1 MFGSKTA
8 LFTNAFLTNMK
19 IILNLLPLTLFLLMS
34 WTAAAQDEVDE
45 IPTDPDACY
54 KYMEEIMLTIKR
66 TECEEIMNKWKQ
78 DQKAG
83 KWTPNFYQGLAEL
96 GNEMIKRKMK
106 RFNFFR
112 HVLATINSFADD
124 SDLAAQHFDRWITI
138 SKKVLENQSS
148 GKTAEYEQ
156 YLKFS
161 RQFWSTGNLYDISKG
176 SHKWRSESRVF
187 VMKYEDDRFS
197 IKYDNTNL
205 ICYHKSDSLVIKDA
219 TGIYYPL
226 EQMWYGSKGRVE
238 WLTEGARDAYAIL
251 GPYKIQTRSTTFGAA
266 NSTLYYNSIF
276 NKPIKGMLVDKIFK
290 HAQPGS
296 RYPQFTSNA
305 RDIQMDDIGE
315 GVSYV
320 GGFKMA
326 GASVRGYGDKKG
338 LSTVYITN
346 KQGQRV
352 AKAESKSFDI
362 IKGQKVVS
370 EDAEVTLYI
379 HGEDGKLDS
388 IYHPSIN
395 ILYSII
401 HRKIDLTRGESRTSK
416 VPFVNSLQQMDMQV
430 ASLSWFIDTDQMN
443 LGDNKQDMEMAS
455 ENHFDQSLYEKY
467 RNIISINP
475 LVKFAVYSD
484 KLKQEYEYNS
494 AAFDEGEESYDNG
507 MEDVD
512 LCEEYPEL
520 CEDGDPASM
529 VNEDDS
535 ASFGE
540 NPFLTDDPETD
551 PEPEPI
557 VEEFDPR
564 VIDANEL
571 AMLLDKRMERISIL
585 TTEEVERASK
595 NPSFKIVKNDQSYRD
610 FVRGY
615 PSVFKFGAMNVS
627 DLTTVV
633 REPSFDAKTALPLYL
648 EMVKDGFVIY
658 DEDKGTITLRD
669 KLFHYTASVNTKK
682 KDHDFDKI
690 RIRSVRSRNNKKP
703 ANAIFDL
710 KKGAIETYGV
720 QEFILSDS
728 QQVIARPFNGEV
740 QMLAGR
746 NMDFNGV
753 MSGGFCNFTGTNF
766 HFIYDIFHV
775 EMDSINYLDMFIY
788 KRARHGDDA
797 PSWQRGR
804 PKEEREMIDG
814 TEQLSNEKEPI
825 NSVMEGGSGLMLID
839 VPSNK
844 SGRMKSDP
852 IYPSFESTSRSRVYY
867 DKRNRQ
873 GDGTYPRDSFYY
885 EVEPFILNGMDKL
898 EPEQLVFEGKLYTAN
913 IFEPINE
920 QLRVMYHDLSL
931 GFETQTR
938 GNDPNPVYL
947 RDDKAGKGTFKGTMG
962 ISNEGLIGNGRLD
975 YLGATIESEYIEF
988 LPEQFRAEEVDSF
1001 NLAGSTRGD
1010 VEFPDVKG
1018 EQVQIDWAP
1027 YSDSMYIESSLAE
1040 GAPFQFFDST
1050 DFFLDGSL
1058 TLTPD
1063 GLLGRGKFDWY
1074 GATLESNPGGDFK
1087 FGRQSIASPSS
1098 AVIIKSQG
1106 VQKFAF
1112 ENENVDAVIDFEK
1125 QTGDFISQEAD
1136 LATDLPYNSYQT
1148 SLDQFHWDM
1157 ETDHIYMD
1165 AQEGKTGFFLA
1176 TEQAQDS
1183 LVFLGEKA
1191 DYDLNTGLLKIDG
1204 VENIRVADAFV
1215 YPKDKHIEIEESSH
1229 MRTLEDSRI
1238 VADTFNQN
1246 HVIQRATIN
1255 ILSRNEFKADGYLEF
1270 NIEGYKDQEIRFDNV
1285 TSAQEEPG
1293 MFVTVGSGEVK
1304 DSSDFYLDKRTRFKG
1319 EVNLNS
1325 KSKLLNFNGFAK
1337 ISSAVIPTQEWFGI
1351 DSKVDKR
1358 DVSIEFENP
1367 QNPDGENLFVGLYL
1381 NLDTMELYPA
1391 ILSPKQNP
1399 TDRSI
1404 FSTSGVLKFDNDENQ
1419 YLFGDSARVLGDAEA
1434 GQLFTVSEKNAKV
1447 VASGRFDFN
1456 RGFQAEGNPDFLVDI
1471 VGDFTFFLNANSDYL
1486 FETSTNLNFYLP
1498 QTLRDI
1504 IVNDLQSNDELIDKV
1519 LYASI
1524 KNEKLQQHMKNY
1536 IPDVRKFDKMWKKVK
1551 DDERLQLPNDF
1562 LHTFFFINNKL
1573 LWSPKTESFVTK
1585 GKRLQLASIGGKHVG
1600 QVVKGH
1606 MEILND
1612 PARTDAMTFYIV
1624 SPSGDWYYF
1633 SYQRGFLK
1641 TVSSNPDYN
1650 NAIASLKTKDRRVK
1664 TENGNWME
1672 IVVGSPGEYSSFKN
1686 KASAAHN

>member
-1 MFGSKTA
+1 
-8 LFTNAFLTNMK
+8 MK
-19 IILNLLPLTLFLLMS
+19 ISINLLPLILFLLLG
-34 WTAAAQDEVDE
+34 WTATAQDEIDE
-45 IPTDPDACY
+45 IPTEPEAAY
-54 KYMEEIMLTIKR
+54 KYMEEIMLSIKKE
-66 TECEEIMNKWKQ
+66 ECVEIMEEWKQNQKVGKWK
-78 DQKAG
+78 
-83 KWTPNFYQGLAEL
+83 PEFYQGLADL

-106 RFNFFR
+106 RYNFFR
-112 HVLATINSFADD
+112 HVLATINTFADD
-124 SDLAAQHFDRWITI
+124 EGLASQHFSRWISI
-138 SKKVLENQSS
+138 SKKILDNQPA
-148 GKTAEYEQ
+148 GKTTAFEQ

-161 RQFWSTGNLYDISKG
+161 RTFWETGNLYDISKG

-187 VMKYEDDRFS
+187 TMKYENDRFS

-205 ICYHKSDSLVIKDA
+205 ICYNKSDSLVIKDA
-219 TGIYYPL
+219 KGIYFPL
-226 EQMWYGSKGRVE
+226 EQLWYGSKGRVE
-238 WLTEGARDAYAIL
+238 WMTEGARDAYAL
-251 GPYKIQTRSTTFGAA
+251 LKTYKIETRSTTYSAPDA
-266 NSTLYYNSIF
+266 ILYYNSVF
-276 NKPIKGMLVDKIFK
+276 NKPIEGMLVDKITK
-290 HAQPGS
+290 HDNSTS
-296 RYPQFTSNA
+296 RYPQFVSNA
-305 RDIQMDDIGE
+305 RDIKMDDIGE
-315 GVSYV
+315 GVSYQ
-320 GGFKMA
+320 GGFKMT

-338 LSTVYITN
+338 LSTVFITN
-346 KQGQRV
+346 KQGQTI
-352 AKAESKSFDI
+352 AKAEGKNFDI

-379 HGEDGKLDS
+379 HGEDGQLDS

-395 ILYSII
+395 ILYSIV
-401 HRKIDLTRGESRTSK
+401 HRKIDLTRSDSRISK
-416 VPFVNSLQQMDMQV
+416 VPFVNSLQKMDMQV

-455 ENHFDQSLYEKY
+455 ENHFDQLLYEKY

-484 KLKQEYEYNS
+484 KLKEEYEANS
-494 AAFDEGEESYDNG
+494 AGFNEVEETYEEQEMGN
-507 MEDVD
+507 
-512 LCEEYPEL
+512 LCEEQPQL
-520 CEDGDPASM
+520 CDEDG
-529 VNEDDS
+529 
-535 ASFGE
+535 
-540 NPFLTDDPETD
+540 NPFTLPDPETD
-551 PEPEPI
+551 SSIYNNELDAEIETTDDTNPEVE

-564 VIDANEL
+564 VIDADVL

-585 TTEEVERASK
+585 TTEEVGKASK
-595 NPSFKIVKNDQSYRD
+595 NPSFKIVNNDQSYRD

-615 PSVFKFGAMNVS
+615 PSTFKFGAMNVY
-627 DLTTVV
+627 DLTKVV
-633 REPSFDAKTALPLYL
+633 REPSFDAKTTLPLYL
-648 EMVKDGFVIY
+648 EMVKDGFAIY
-658 DEDKGTITLRD
+658 DEDKGTVTLRE

-728 QQVIARPFNGEV
+728 QQVIARPFNGQV
-740 QMLAGR
+740 NMLAGR

-788 KRARHGDDA
+788 KRARHGEDA
-797 PSWQRGR
+797 PAWQVGR
-804 PKEEREMIDG
+804 PKEERERVEA
-814 TEQLSNEKEPI
+814 TEKLTNEKEPI
-825 NSVMEGGSGLMLID
+825 NSVIEGGSGLMLID

-873 GDGTYPRDSFYY
+873 GEGTYPRDSFYY
-885 EVEPFILNGMDKL
+885 EVEPFILNGMDELK
-898 EPEQLVFEGKLYTAN
+898 PEQLVFEGKLYSAD

-920 QLRVMYHDLSL
+920 QLKVMYHDLSL

-947 RDDKAGKGTFKGTMG
+947 KGDARGKGTFKGTMG

-975 YLGATIESEYIEF
+975 YLGATIESDYIEF
-988 LPEQFRAEEVDSF
+988 LPEQFRAEDVDSF
-1001 NLAGSTRGD
+1001 NLAGSTRDG

-1018 EQVQIDWAP
+1018 EKVQIDWAP

-1050 DFFLDGSL
+1050 DFYLDGSL

-1087 FGRQSIASPSS
+1087 FGRQSIASPSA

-1125 QTGDFISQEAD
+1125 QTGDFISQESD

-1157 ETDHIYMD
+1157 ETDHIFMD

-1204 VENIRVADAFV
+1204 VEYIRVADAFV
-1215 YPKDKHIEIEESSH
+1215 YPKDKHIEIEEASH
-1229 MRTLEDSRI
+1229 MRTLEDSKI
-1238 VADTFNQN
+1238 IADTLNQN

-1255 ILSRNEFKADGYLEF
+1255 VLSKNEFKADGYLEF
-1270 NIEGYKDQEIRFDNV
+1270 NVENHKDQEIRFDNV

-1293 MFVTVGSGEVK
+1293 MFVTVGSGTVA
-1304 DSSDFYLDKRTRFKG
+1304 DSADFYLDKRTRFKG
-1319 EVNLNS
+1319 EVTLNS
-1325 KSKLLNFNGFAK
+1325 KSELLTFNGYAK

-1358 DVSIEFENP
+1358 DVSIVYDNP
-1367 QNPDGENLFVGLYL
+1367 KNPDGENLFVGLYL
-1381 NLDTMELYPA
+1381 DLDTMDLYPA
-1391 ILSPKQNP
+1391 ILSPKHNA

-1404 FSTSGVLKFDNDENQ
+1404 FSTTGVLKFDNEKNQ
-1419 YLFGDSARVLGDAEA
+1419 YLFGDSARVLGEAEA

-1456 RGFQAEGNPDFLVDI
+1456 RGFQGEGNPNFLVDI
-1471 VGDFTFFLNANSDYL
+1471 VGDFTFFLNTKSDYL
-1486 FETSTNLNFYLP
+1486 FETSTNLDFYLP

-1504 IVNDLQSNDELIDKV
+1504 IVSDLQSNDELIDKV

-1524 KNEKLQQHMKNY
+1524 KNEKLHQHMKNY
-1536 IPDVRKFDKMWKKVK
+1536 IPDEKKFNKMWKKVK

-1573 LWSPKTESFVTK
+1573 LWSPKTESFVTQ
-1585 GKRLQLASIGGKHVG
+1585 GQRLQLASIGGKHVG

-1612 PARTDAMTFYIV
+1612 PARTDAMTFYII
-1624 SPSGDWYYF
+1624 SPNGDWYYF

-1672 IVVGSPGEYSSFKN
+1672 IVIGSPGEYSSFKN

>member
-1 MFGSKTA
+1 MRMTIKLLSLILL
-8 LFTNAFLTNMK
+8 LFWG
-19 IILNLLPLTLFLLMS
+19 
-34 WTAAAQDEVDE
+34 WTVAAQDDVDE
-45 IPTDPDACY
+45 IPTEPEACY
-54 KYMEEIMLTIKR
+54 KYMEKIMLSIKR
-66 TECEEIMNKWKQ
+66 EECEKIMAEWKQ
-78 DQKAG
+78 NQKAG
-83 KWTPNFYQGLAEL
+83 KWTPEFYQGLADL
-96 GNEMIKRKMK
+96 GNEMIKHKMK

-112 HVLATINSFADD
+112 HVLATINTFADD
-124 SDLAAQHFDRWITI
+124 KGLASQHFSRWITV
-138 SKKVLENQSS
+138 SKKVLENQST
-148 GKTAEYEQ
+148 GKTAVFEQ

-161 RQFWSTGNLYDISKG
+161 RTFWATGNLYDISKG

-187 VMKYEDDRFS
+187 TMKYENDRLS

-205 ICYHKSDSLVIKDA
+205 ICYNKGDSLVIKDA

-226 EQMWYGSKGRVE
+226 EQLWYGSKGRVD
-238 WLTEGARDAYAIL
+238 WMTEGARDAYALLKI
-251 GPYKIQTRSTTFGAA
+251 YKIETRSTAYNAA
-266 NSTLYYNSIF
+266 NSILYYNSVF
-276 NKPIKGMLVDKIFK
+276 DKPIEGMLVDKIFK
-290 HAQPGS
+290 HSLPNS

-305 RDIQMDDIGE
+305 RDISMDDIGE
-315 GVSYV
+315 GVSYQ

-338 LSTVYITN
+338 LSNIYVTN

-370 EDAEVTLYI
+370 EDAVVTLYI

-395 ILYSII
+395 FFYSIVQ
-401 HRKIDLTRGESRTSK
+401 RKIDLTRSESRISK
-416 VPFVNSLQQMDMQV
+416 VPFENSLQQMDMKV
-430 ASLSWFIDTDQMN
+430 ASLSWFIDTDQIN

-455 ENHFDQSLYEKY
+455 ENHFDQLLYEKY

-484 KLKQEYEYNS
+484 KLK
-494 AAFDEGEESYDNG
+494 EEHEANG
-507 MEDVD
+507 GTDPEEEDYVEENMGD
-512 LCEEYPEL
+512 LCEIDPEL
-520 CEDGDPASM
+520 CDENGNPYTVLDLEVDSLAMRELGISPTDSDTEDQN
-529 VNEDDS
+529 V
-535 ASFGE
+535 
-540 NPFLTDDPETD
+540 T
-551 PEPEPI
+551 

-564 VIDANEL
+564 VIDADKL
-571 AMLLDKRMERISIL
+571 AMLLDRRMERISIL
-585 TTEEVERASK
+585 TTEEISRASK
-595 NPSFKIVKNDQSYRD
+595 NPSFKIIDNDQSYRD

-615 PSVFKFGAMNVS
+615 PSKFKFGAMNVS
-627 DLTTVV
+627 HLTNVV
-633 REPSFDAKTALPLYL
+633 REPSFDGKTTLPLYL
-648 EMVKDGFVIY
+648 EMVKDGFALY
-658 DEDKGTITLRD
+658 DEDKKKVTLRD
-669 KLFHYTASVNTKK
+669 KLFHYIMSVNTKK

-703 ANAIFDL
+703 ANAVFDL

-728 QQVIARPFNGEV
+728 QQVIARPFNGQV
-740 QMLAGR
+740 NMLAGR

-788 KRARHGDDA
+788 KRARYGDDA

-804 PKEEREMIDG
+804 PKEERATVEA
-814 TEQLSNEKEPI
+814 TERLTTEKEPI
-825 NSVMEGGSGLMLID
+825 NSVLEGGSGLMLID

-852 IYPSFESTSRSRVYY
+852 IYPSFESTRRSRVYY

-873 GDGTYPRDSFYY
+873 GEGTYPRDSFYY
-885 EVEPFILNGMDKL
+885 EVEPFILNGMDNLK
-898 EPEQLVFEGKLYTAN
+898 PEQLVFEGKLYSAN

-938 GNDPNPVYL
+938 GNAPNPVYL
-947 RDDKAGKGTFKGTMG
+947 REDKRGKGTFKGTMG

-975 YLGATIESEYIEF
+975 YLGATIESDYIEF
-988 LPEQFRAEEVDSF
+988 LPEQFRAEDVDSF
-1001 NLAGSTRGD
+1001 NLAASTRDG
-1010 VEFPDVKG
+1010 VEFPNVKG
-1018 EQVQIDWAP
+1018 EQVQIEWAP
-1027 YSDSMYIESSLAE
+1027 YSDSMYIESSLAD

-1050 DFFLDGSL
+1050 DFYLDGSL

-1087 FGRQSIASPSS
+1087 FGKQSIASPSA

-1112 ENENVDAVIDFEK
+1112 ENENVDAIIDFEK

-1157 ETDHIYMD
+1157 KTDHIFMD

-1204 VENIRVADAFV
+1204 VEYIRVADAFV
-1215 YPKDKHIEIEESSH
+1215 YPKDKHIEIEEASH

-1238 VADTFNQN
+1238 IADTLNQN

-1255 ILSRNEFKADGYLEF
+1255 VLSRNEFKADGYLEF
-1270 NIEGYKDQEIRFDNV
+1270 NVENHKDQEIRFDNV

-1293 MFVTVGSGEVK
+1293 MFVTVGSGTVEE
-1304 DSSDFYLDKRTRFKG
+1304 SANFYLDKRTRFKG
-1319 EVNLNS
+1319 DVNLNS
-1325 KSKLLNFNGFAK
+1325 KSELLTFSGYAK

-1351 DSKVDKR
+1351 DSKIDKR
-1358 DVSIEFENP
+1358 NVSIVYDNP
-1367 QNPDGENLFVGLYL
+1367 KNPDGENLFVGLYL
-1381 NLDTMELYPA
+1381 DLDTMDLYPA
-1391 ILSPKQNP
+1391 ILSPKHNP

-1404 FSTSGVLKFDNDENQ
+1404 FSTTGVLKFDNEKNQ
-1419 YLFGDSARVLGDAEA
+1419 YMFGDSARVLGDAEA

-1447 VASGRFDFN
+1447 IASGRFDFN
-1456 RGFQAEGNPDFLVDI
+1456 KGFEGEGNPDFLVDI
-1471 VGDFTFFLNANSDYL
+1471 VGDFTFFLNTKSDYL

-1498 QTLRDI
+1498 QNLRDI

-1524 KNEKLQQHMKNY
+1524 KNDKLHQHMKNY
-1536 IPDVRKFDKMWKKVK
+1536 IKDDKKFERMWKKVK

-1562 LHTFFFINNKL
+1562 LHTFFFVNNKL
-1573 LWSPKTESFVTK
+1573 LWSTKTESFVTQ

-1600 QVVKGH
+1600 QLVKGH
-1606 MEILND
+1606 LEILND
-1612 PARTDAMTFYIV
+1612 PARTDAMTFYII
-1624 SPSGDWYYF
+1624 SPNGDWYYF

-1664 TENGNWME
+1664 TANGNWME
-1672 IVVGSPGEYSSFKN
+1672 IVIGSPGEYSSFKN

>member
-1 MFGSKTA
+1 MQMIVK
-8 LFTNAFLTNMK
+8 
-19 IILNLLPLTLFLLMS
+19 LLPLVLFLFLG
-34 WTAAAQDEVDE
+34 WTVNAQDEEIDE
-45 IPTDPDACY
+45 IPTDPEACY
-54 KYMEEIMLTIKR
+54 KYMEEIMLSIKR
-66 TECEEIMNKWKQ
+66 EESEEIMEEWKQ
-78 DQKAG
+78 NQKAG
-83 KWTPNFYQGLAEL
+83 KWTPEFYQGLASL

-106 RFNFFR
+106 RYNFFR
-112 HVLATINSFADD
+112 HVLDAINTFADD
-124 SDLAAQHFDRWITI
+124 PGLASQHFDRWITI
-138 SKKVLENQSS
+138 SKKVLESQAT

-161 RQFWSTGNLYDISKG
+161 RTFWETGNLYDISKG

-187 VMKYEDDRFS
+187 TMKYEKDRLS

-205 ICYHKSDSLVIKDA
+205 ICYNKSDSLVIKDA
-219 TGIYYPL
+219 KGIYYPL
-226 EQMWYGSKGRVE
+226 EQTWYGVKGKVE
-238 WLTEGARDAYAIL
+238 WMTEGARDAYAL
-251 GPYKIQTRSTTFGAA
+251 LKKYKIETRSTTYSGPNA
-266 NSTLYYNSIF
+266 TLYYNSVF
-276 NKPIKGMLVDKIFK
+276 NKPIEGMLVDKIFK
-290 HAQPGS
+290 HDASNS

-305 RDIQMDDIGE
+305 RDIEMDDIGE
-315 GVSYV
+315 GVSYQ

-326 GASVRGYGDKKG
+326 GSSVRGYGDQKG
-338 LSTVYITN
+338 LSTVYISN
-346 KQGQRV
+346 KEGQRI
-352 AKAESKSFDI
+352 AKAESKNFDI
-362 IKGQKVVS
+362 LKGQKVVS
-370 EDAEVTLYI
+370 EDAVVTLYI

-395 ILYSII
+395 FLYSIV
-401 HRKIDLTRGESRTSK
+401 HRKIDLTRSESRISK
-416 VPFVNSLQQMDMQV
+416 VPFHNSLQQMDMKV
-430 ASLSWFIDTDQMN
+430 ASLSWFIDTDQIN

-455 ENHFDQSLYEKY
+455 ENHFDQLLYEKY

-484 KLKQEYEYNS
+484 KLKESME
-494 AAFDEGEESYDNG
+494 ALEGGFVPVDDVVDDKG
-507 MEDVD
+507 MGDI
-512 LCEEYPEL
+512 CEEAPWL
-520 CEDGDPASM
+520 CDEDGKPLPLPEP
-529 VNEDDS
+529 EDDS
-535 ASFGE
+535 LFKE
-540 NPFLTDDPETD
+540 EFPTDFTADDEPTD
-551 PEPEPI
+551 TEPLEI
-557 VEEFDPR
+557 EEFDPR
-564 VIDANEL
+564 VIDADLL
-571 AMLLDKRMERISIL
+571 AKLLDKRMERISIL
-585 TTEEVERASK
+585 TAQEVEKASR
-595 NPSFKIVKNDQSYRD
+595 NPSFKIVKNDQTYRD
-610 FVRGY
+610 FERGF
-615 PSVFKFGAMNVS
+615 PNVFKFGAMDVY
-627 DLTTVV
+627 DLSNVV
-633 REPSFDAKTALPLYL
+633 RDPSFDRKTTLPLYL
-648 EMVKDGFVIY
+648 EMVKDGFVLY
-658 DEDKGTITLRD
+658 DEDKGTITLRE
-669 KLFHYTASVNTKK
+669 KLFHYTLSVNTKK

-728 QQVIARPFNGEV
+728 QQVIARPFNGQV
-740 QMLAGR
+740 NMLAGR

-753 MSGGFCNFTGTNF
+753 MSGGFCNFTGTDF

-775 EMDSINYLDMFIY
+775 EMDSINYLDMFIF
-788 KRARHGDDA
+788 KRARHGEDA
-797 PSWQRGR
+797 PEWQIGR
-804 PKEEREMIDG
+804 PKEERATVEA
-814 TEQLSNEKEPI
+814 TERLTNEKEPI
-825 NSVMEGGSGLMLID
+825 NSVLEGGSGLMLID

-844 SGRMKSDP
+844 SGRMQSDP

-873 GDGTYPRDSFYY
+873 GEGVYPRDSFYY
-885 EVEPFILNGMDKL
+885 EVEPFILNGMDNL
-898 EPEQLVFEGKLYTAN
+898 EPEQLVFEGKLYAAN

-938 GNDPNPVYL
+938 GNDPNPIYI
-947 RDDKAGKGTFKGTMG
+947 RDDKRGKGTFKGTMG
-962 ISNEGLIGNGRLD
+962 ISNEGLIGRGRLD
-975 YLGATIESEYIEF
+975 YLGATVESDYIEF
-988 LPEQFRAEEVDSF
+988 LPKQFRAEDVDSF
-1001 NLAGSTRGD
+1001 NLAGSSRDG

-1027 YSDSMYIESSLAE
+1027 YSDSMYIESTIEE

-1050 DFFLDGSL
+1050 DFYLDGSL

-1087 FGRQSIASPSS
+1087 FGKQSIASPSS
-1098 AVIIKSQG
+1098 AVIIKSRG

-1112 ENENVDAVIDFEK
+1112 ENENVDLKIDFEA

-1157 ETDHIYMD
+1157 KTDHIFMD

-1204 VENIRVADAFV
+1204 VENIRVADAFI
-1215 YPKDKHIEIEESSH
+1215 YPKDKHIEIEEASH

-1238 VADTFNQN
+1238 VADTLNQN

-1255 ILSRNEFKADGYLEF
+1255 VLSRNEFKADGYLEF
-1270 NIEGYKDQEIRFDNV
+1270 NVEGHKDQEIRFDNV

-1293 MFVTVGSGEVK
+1293 MFVTVGSGTVQ
-1304 DSSDFYLDKRTRFKG
+1304 DTANFFLDKRTRFKG

-1325 KSKLLNFNGFAK
+1325 KSELLTFNGFAK
-1337 ISSAVIPTQEWFGI
+1337 ISSSVIPTQEWFGI
-1351 DSKVDKR
+1351 DSKIDKR
-1358 DVSIEFENP
+1358 DVSIVYDNP
-1367 QNPDGENLFVGLYL
+1367 KNPDGENLFVGLYL
-1381 NLDTMELYPA
+1381 DLDTMDLYPA
-1391 ILSPKQNP
+1391 ILSPKHNAS
-1399 TDRSI
+1399 DRSI
-1404 FSTSGVLKFDNDENQ
+1404 FSTTGVLKFDNENNQ

-1456 RGFQAEGNPDFLVDI
+1456 RGFQGEGNPNFLVDI
-1471 VGDFTFFLNANSDYL
+1471 VGDFTFFLNTKSDYL
-1486 FETSTNLNFYLP
+1486 FETSTNLDFYLP
-1498 QTLRDI
+1498 QVLRDI

-1524 KNEKLQQHMKNY
+1524 KNEKLHQHMKNY
-1536 IPDVRKFDKMWKKVK
+1536 IPDEKKFEKMWKKVK

-1562 LHTFFFINNKL
+1562 AHTFFFVNNKL
-1573 LWSPKTESFVTK
+1573 LWSPKTESFVTQ
-1585 GKRLQLASIGGKHVG
+1585 GSRLQLASIGGKHLG
-1600 QVVKGH
+1600 QNVKGH
-1606 MEILND
+1606 LEILND
-1612 PARTDAMTFYIV
+1612 PARTDAMTFYII
-1624 SPSGDWYYF
+1624 SPNGDWYYF

-1664 TENGNWME
+1664 TDNGNWME
-1672 IVVGSPGEYSSFKN
+1672 IVIGSPEEYSSFKN